1 MIYQRF
7 FPEGWKQEQNI
18 YSMSELKKAQAEDS
32 ILQGKIKTID
42 SNYNAYLELGNN
54 IKGIIPKRELG
65 QIIKG
70 NNYVQFKVRD
80 INERDNLCMLS
91 RKAVKDESLAWVIN
105 DLEKG
110 DIVDGIVRN
119 IKPYGAFVEIGGGV
133 AGLLYINDISV
144 ARMKTPKEKLQLG
157 QKIKVKIK
165 EIDKLNKKFYLSYKE
180 MLGSWEDNVKG
191 LEAGSV
197 VKGIAKE
204 VTKNRDGIFIELK
217 PNLVGLCEYKQDI
230 EYGKEVSVRI
240 KKIIHDK
247 KKIKLTL
254 VSC

>member
-70 NNYVQFKVRD
+70 NDYVQFKVRD
-80 INERDNLCMLS
+80 INEKDNLCMLS

-105 DLEKG
+105 NLEKG

-133 AGLLYINDISV
+133 AGLLYITDISV

-191 LEAGSV
+191 LEEGSV

-240 KKIIHDK
+240 KKIIPDK